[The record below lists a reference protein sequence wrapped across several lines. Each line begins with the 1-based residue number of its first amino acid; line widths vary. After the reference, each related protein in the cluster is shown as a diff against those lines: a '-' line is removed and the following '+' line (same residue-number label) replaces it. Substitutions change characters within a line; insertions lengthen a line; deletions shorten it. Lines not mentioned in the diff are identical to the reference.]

1 MNKEK
6 EKEKKGNEFFKFSD
20 KIKTP
25 IIDSSTN
32 ISPYSLDIS
41 KTKGKKISEFQKS
54 KYSLKSQ
61 NISTNSPFNEQ
72 YELNEKEQNKLKN
85 IFLNLQKKLMSIN
98 NNINSNHKSIEKLKS
113 SLNKLKQEKNN
124 KKSEIVNLL
133 SNKESLD
140 EN

>member
-6 EKEKKGNEFFKFSD
+6 EKKRYEYIKYSEKSKN
-20 KIKTP
+20 P

-61 NISTNSPFNEQ
+61 NVSTNSPIKDQF
-72 YELNEKEQNKLKN
+72 ELNEKEQNNLKN
-85 IFLNLQKKLMSIN
+85 IFLNLQNKLMNIN
-98 NNINSNHKSIEKLKS
+98 NNINSN
-113 SLNKLKQEKNN
+113 NC
-124 KKSEIVNLL
+124 
-133 SNKESLD
+133 
-140 EN
+140 